1 MHSYAL
7 GLIETKGLIGAIEA
21 TDAAAKAAAV
31 VISSA
36 ELTDAAFMTVR
47 IEGELGAVQAA
58 VEAGAQAASRI
69 GELVAAHIIPRPSDG
84 LAPITPNRRYIS
96 KYHESDNRPALSFDD
111 ETSMN
116 ETSSS
121 PVNKQR
127 VSSPAAKPESI
138 ATHASPPR
146 PQSIQQT
153 PPVVRT
159 ATPSVPKPTVQRELP
174 PRPPVAQKQSE
185 TTGSKES
192 TPTRA
197 ELETMPVVA
206 LRQFAR
212 GVKNLPIQGRQIS
225 MANRQQLIDAI
236 ASVLPLK

>member
-69 GELVAAHIIPRPSDG
+69 GELVAAHVIPRPSDG
-84 LAPITPNRRYIS
+84 LSPITPDRRYIS
-96 KYHESDNRPALSFDD
+96 KYHESDKRPALSFD
-111 ETSMN
+111 EKISTSESTASARN
-116 ETSSS
+116 KVTSLA
-121 PVNKQR
+121 
-127 VSSPAAKPESI
+127 PAAK
-138 ATHASPPR
+138 TASVAAQTVAPRQQSTPQIPSASRTTPP
-146 PQSIQQT
+146 QT
-153 PPVVRT
+153 PKP
-159 ATPSVPKPTVQRELP
+159 APSRELSN
-174 PRPPVAQKQSE
+174 RPPSAPKQTEPS
-185 TTGSKES
+185 GAKEG

-197 ELETMPVVA
+197 ELEAMPVVA

-212 GVKNLPIQGRQIS
+212 GIRNLPIQGRQIS
-225 MANRQQLIDAI
+225 MANRQQLIEAI
-236 ASVLPLK
+236 ASVMPLK